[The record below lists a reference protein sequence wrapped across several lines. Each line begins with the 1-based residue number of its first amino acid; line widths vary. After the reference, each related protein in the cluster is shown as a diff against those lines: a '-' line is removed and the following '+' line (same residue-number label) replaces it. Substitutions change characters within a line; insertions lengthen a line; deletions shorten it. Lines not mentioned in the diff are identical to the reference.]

1 MTLENTLFKWYTAI
15 SLRTFNN
22 KGWLSPPSWKH
33 LHRHLQ
39 LPVNLPDAVVVP
51 HHVDA
56 LRVRQ
61 VAVVDEEA
69 EDAPA
74 AEVELLPDDA
84 LEVGHHAARVQ
95 VHEQPAHPAVHHGRR
110 RVVEVEPQADKVAAV
125 GSHDDKRACVRERH
139 NKHAGRSS
147 SSFRRQQHGRFRSGI
162 SEQESGSPS

>member
-1 MTLENTLFKWYTAI
+1 MKIHSSNDIQLFHYVLITIKAD
-15 SLRTFNN
+15 F
-22 KGWLSPPSWKH
+22 
-33 LHRHLQ
+33 RH

-139 NKHAGRSS
+139 NKTRQTQLEFLPPATTRTFP
-147 SSFRRQQHGRFRSGI
+147 FRYFRTRVGKPVVNVI
-162 SEQESGSPS
+162 CKIK

>member
-1 MTLENTLFKWYTAI
+1 MIYSYFIVHLLTC
-15 SLRTFNN
+15 SNN
-22 KGWLSPPSWKH
+22 KGFSD
-33 LHRHLQ
+33 LHHH
-39 LPVNLPDAVVVP
+39 PVNLPDAVVVP

-125 GSHDDKRACVRERH
+125 GSHDDKRASARERAPQQ
-139 NKHAGRSS
+139 NTPDSARAPSAGAAWTFPA
-147 SSFRRQQHGRFRSGI
+147 SSFVR
-162 SEQESGSPS
+162 